1 MSNISSGVKKPL
13 INFIGNSST
22 DVTGSCHQIKFKNYN
37 ILLDAG
43 LIQTNNIVT
52 DYKANRDFVKKIK
65 PKEVHYIIISHL
77 HADHCAL
84 LPPLYAKGCQAHI
97 YIPSGSL
104 PIMKLMLE
112 DSAKIMQ
119 QDSDKLT
126 RKHGIKAPPLATLQ
140 DVEKVLDRCIEVCY
154 NLPMQIAEGVT
165 FTYYPAGH
173 IIHSAQ
179 IYLEL
184 KEGYI
189 TKRVG
194 YTGDIGSLDT
204 HVSVEPR
211 QNLPFVNV
219 LIGECTYCQEG
230 RNYSLKKDRWFDRQ
244 MMATAIQDHNK
255 ILIPVFSLQRTE
267 DILHELYLLDNTM
280 SYPAVAIPTVYLDAP
295 LASKIF
301 NAWDGD
307 IEYLREWG
315 KLKII
320 GDYTQSQAL
329 QLSNEHCVI
338 VSSSGMLSAGRALS
352 HLKTLLPKPDN
363 CVLFCGYSGENT
375 LATQI
380 KHGAREIKIDG
391 ELIANKAQIYCLNTF
406 SSHSNYVQLMEYY
419 KGLNCDK
426 LALVH
431 GSFDDKAKFTEK
443 LQRDFSKEGKATR
456 VVCVNEDSRIYI

>member
-1 MSNISSGVKKPL
+1 MSNISSGVRKPVV
-13 INFIGNSST
+13 NFIGNSST

-65 PKEVHYIIISHL
+65 PKEVHYIICSHL
-77 HADHCAL
+77 HADHIGL

-184 KEGYI
+184 KEGYV

-211 QNLPFVNV
+211 QDLPFVNV
-219 LIGECTYCQEG
+219 LIGEATYCQEG
-230 RNYSLKKDRWFDRQ
+230 RNYSIKKDRWFDRQ
-244 MMATAIQDHNK
+244 LIIDAITDYNK

-267 DILHELYLLDNTM
+267 DILHELYQLDDKNGFM
-280 SYPAVAIPTVYLDAP
+280 PTVYLDAP

-307 IEYLREWG
+307 IEYLRQWG

-320 GDYTQSQAL
+320 GDYVQSQGL
-329 QLSNEHCVI
+329 QTSNEHCII
-338 VSSSGMLSAGRALS
+338 VSSSGMLTAGRALS
-352 HLKTLLPKPDN
+352 HLKTILPNPKN
-363 CVLFCGYSGENT
+363 CILFCGYSGDST
-375 LATQI
+375 LATEI
-380 KHGAREIKIDG
+380 KHGTKEIKLDG

-406 SSHSNYVQLMEYY
+406 SSHVNYSQLSEYY
-419 KGLNCDK
+419 KGLSYDK
-426 LALVH
+426 LVLTH
-431 GSFDDKAKFTEK
+431 GRFEGKVKYANK
-443 LQRDFSKEGKATR
+443 LQEELTKEGKSSR
-456 VVCVNEDSRIYI
+456 VICANEDSRIYI

>member
-1 MSNISSGVKKPL
+1 MEVSKISKGVKRPL
-13 INFIGNSST
+13 VNFIGFSAV

-43 LIQTNNIVT
+43 LIQTNNIMT

-65 PKEVHYIIISHL
+65 PKTVQYIIISHL
-77 HADHCAL
+77 HADHMGL

-97 YIPSGSL
+97 YIPKGSL
-104 PIMKLMLE
+104 PIMRLMLN
-112 DSAKIMQ
+112 DSVKIMQ
-119 QDSDKLT
+119 QDSDKLK
-126 RKHGIKAPPLATLQ
+126 RKHGIKAPALATPQ

-154 NLPMQIAEGVT
+154 NCPTRIADDVS

-179 IYLEL
+179 VYVEL

-219 LIGECTYCQEG
+219 LIGESTYCQEG
-230 RNYSLKKDRWFDRQ
+230 RNYSIKKDRWYDRQ
-244 MMATAIQDHNK
+244 MMTDAIRDYNK

-267 DILHELYLLDNTM
+267 DILHELYELDNEDM
-280 SYPAVAIPTVYLDAP
+280 PTVYLDAP

-301 NAWDGD
+301 SVWDDD
-307 IEYLREWG
+307 IEYLRKWG

-320 GDYTQSQAL
+320 NDYPQSQAL

-338 VSSSGMLSAGRALS
+338 VSSSGMLAAGRALS
-352 HLKTLLPKPDN
+352 HLKTLLPNPKN

-380 KHGAREIKIDG
+380 KRGAKEIKLDG

-406 SSHSNYVQLMEYY
+406 SSHANYSQLSEYY
-419 KGLNCDK
+419 KGLSYDK
-426 LALVH
+426 LVLTH
-431 GSFDDKAKFTEK
+431 GRFEDKVKYANK
-443 LQRDFSKEGKATR
+443 LQEELTKEGKSSR
-456 VVCVNEDSRIYI
+456 VICANEDSRIYI

>member
-1 MSNISSGVKKPL
+1 M

-22 DVTGSCHQIKFKNYN
+22 DVTGSCHQIKFKDYN

-194 YTGDIGSLDT
+194 YTGDIGSLDE

-211 QNLPFVNV
+211 QNLPFCNV
-219 LIGECTYCQEG
+219 LIGEATYCQEG
-230 RNYSLKKDRWFDRQ
+230 RNYSIKKDRWFDRQ
-244 MMATAIQDHNK
+244 MMKSAIQDHNK

-267 DILHELYLLDNTM
+267 DILHELYLLNLD
-280 SYPAVAIPTVYLDAP
+280 SESAYPAIDLPTVYLDAP

-301 NAWDGD
+301 NVWDGD
-307 IEYLREWG
+307 IEYLRQWG
-315 KLKII
+315 KLKILS
-320 GDYTQSQAL
+320 DYTQSQAL

-338 VSSSGMLSAGRALS
+338 VSSSGMLAAGRALS
-352 HLKTLLPKPDN
+352 HLKTLLPDSRN

-375 LATQI
+375 LAT
-380 KHGAREIKIDG
+380 EIKRGAKEIKLDG
-391 ELIANKAQIYCLNTF
+391 DLVANRAQIYCLNTF
-406 SSHSNYVQLMEYY
+406 SSHANYVQLLEYY
-419 KGLNCDK
+419 KELNYDK
-426 LALVH
+426 LVLVH
-431 GSFDDKAKFTEK
+431 STFEDRVKYANK
-443 LQRDFSKEGKATR
+443 LQKELTKQGKSSKVICA
-456 VVCVNEDSRIYI
+456 NEDTRIYI

>member
-1 MSNISSGVKKPL
+1 M

-112 DSAKIMQ
+112 DSTKIMQ

-154 NLPMQIAEGVT
+154 NLPMQIAEGVN

-184 KEGYI
+184 KEGYV

-194 YTGDIGSLDT
+194 YTGDIGSLDE

-211 QNLPFVNV
+211 QNLPFCNV
-219 LIGECTYCQEG
+219 LIGEATYCQEG
-230 RNYSLKKDRWFDRQ
+230 RNYSIKKDRWFDRQ
-244 MMATAIQDHNK
+244 MMVSAIKDYNK

-267 DILHELYLLDNTM
+267 DVLHELYQLDDNNGT
-280 SYPAVAIPTVYLDAP
+280 IPTVYLDAP

-301 NAWDGD
+301 SAWDGD
-307 IEYLREWG
+307 IQYLKDWD
-315 KLKII
+315 KLEII
-320 GDYTQSQAL
+320 NDYPQSQAL

-338 VSSSGMLSAGRALS
+338 VSSSGMLTAGRALS
-352 HLKTLLPKPDN
+352 HLKTILPNSKN
-363 CVLFCGYSGENT
+363 CVLFCGYSSDST
-375 LATQI
+375 LATEI
-380 KHGAREIKIDG
+380 KHGTKEIKLDG
-391 ELIANKAQIYCLNTF
+391 ELIANRAQIYCLNTF
-406 SSHSNYVQLMEYY
+406 SSHANYAQLMEYY
-419 KGLNCDK
+419 KGLSFDK
-426 LALVH
+426 LCLVH
-431 GSFDDKAKFTEK
+431 GSFLDKTKYADT
-443 LQRDFSKEGKATR
+443 LQQEISKQGKSSK
-456 VVCVNEDSRIYI
+456 VVCINEDSRVYI

>member
-1 MSNISSGVKKPL
+1 MNNISSGVKKPL

-43 LIQTNNIVT
+43 LIQTNNIVS
-52 DYKANRDFVKKIK
+52 DYKANRDFVKKVK
-65 PKEVHYIIISHL
+65 PREIHYIIISHM
-77 HADHCAL
+77 HQDHTGL

-97 YIPSGSL
+97 YIPKGSIS
-104 PIMKLMLE
+104 IMRIMLN
-112 DSAKIMQ
+112 DSVKIMQ
-119 QDSDKLT
+119 QDSDRLT
-126 RKHGIKAPPLATLQ
+126 RKHGIKASALATPQ

-154 NLPMQIAEGVT
+154 NTPMQIAEGVT

-184 KEGYI
+184 KEGYV

-211 QNLPFVNV
+211 QDLPFVNV
-219 LIGECTYCQEG
+219 LIGEATYCQEG
-230 RNYSLKKDRWFDRQ
+230 RSYSIKKDRWFDRQ
-244 MMATAIQDHNK
+244 MMVSAIKDYNK

-267 DILHELYLLDNTM
+267 DILHELYQLDDNNGN
-280 SYPAVAIPTVYLDAP
+280 IPTVYLDAP

-301 NAWDGD
+301 SAWDGD
-307 IEYLREWG
+307 IQYLKDWD
-315 KLKII
+315 KLKVINE
-320 GDYTQSQAL
+320 YPQSQAL
-329 QLSNEHCVI
+329 QLSDEHCVI

-352 HLKTLLPKPDN
+352 HLKTLLPSPKN
-363 CVLFCGYSGENT
+363 CVLFCGYSGDNT
-375 LATQI
+375 LAT
-380 KHGAREIKIDG
+380 EIKRGAKEIKLDG
-391 ELIANKAQIYCLNTF
+391 ELVANRAQIYCLNTF
-406 SSHSNYVQLMEYY
+406 SSHANNSQLVEYY
-419 KGLNCDK
+419 KGLSFDK
-426 LALVH
+426 LCLVH
-431 GSFDDKAKFTEK
+431 GSFGDKAKFGEK
-443 LQRDFSKEGKATR
+443 LQWELTKEGKSSR

>member
-1 MSNISSGVKKPL
+1 MSNIEKGVKKPV

-43 LIQTNNIVT
+43 LIQNNNIII

-65 PKEVHYIIISHL
+65 PREVHYIICSHL
-77 HADHCAL
+77 HADHIGL

-97 YIPSGSL
+97 YIPQGSL
-104 PIMKLMLE
+104 PIMRIMLS
-112 DSAKIMQ
+112 DSVKIMQ
-119 QDSDKLT
+119 QDSDRLT
-126 RKHGIKAPPLATLQ
+126 RKHGVKAPALATPS
-140 DVEKVLDRCIEVCY
+140 DVEEVLVRCIEVCY
-154 NLPMQIAEGVT
+154 NMPMQIAEGVT

-184 KEGYI
+184 KEGYV

-194 YTGDIGSLDT
+194 YTGDIGALDE

-219 LIGECTYCQEG
+219 LIGEATYCQEG
-230 RNYSLKKDRWFDRQ
+230 RNYSVKKDRWYDRQ
-244 MMATAIQDHNK
+244 MMIDAIMDYNK

-267 DILHELYLLDNTM
+267 DILHELYLIDDNHGT
-280 SYPAVAIPTVYLDAP
+280 IPTVYLDAP

-301 NAWDGD
+301 NAWDGN
-307 IEYLREWG
+307 IEYLRQWD
-315 KLKII
+315 KLKVI

-329 QLSNEHCVI
+329 QLSDEHCVI

-352 HLKTLLPKPDN
+352 HLKTILPNPKN
-363 CVLFCGYSGENT
+363 CILFCGYSGENT
-375 LATQI
+375 LAT
-380 KHGAREIKIDG
+380 EIKRGAKEIKLDG
-391 ELIANKAQIYCLNTF
+391 DLVANKAQIYCLNTF
-406 SSHSNYVQLMEYY
+406 SSHANYAQLLEYY
-419 KGLNCDK
+419 KELSYDK
-426 LALVH
+426 LVLVH
-431 GSFDDKAKFTEK
+431 STFEDRVKYANT
-443 LQRDFSKEGKATR
+443 LQKELTKQGKSSR
-456 VVCVNEDSRIYI
+456 VICANEDTRIYI

>member
-1 MSNISSGVKKPL
+1 MSNIEKGVKKPV

-43 LIQTNNIVT
+43 LIQNNNIII

-65 PKEVHYIIISHL
+65 PREVHYIICSHL
-77 HADHCAL
+77 HADHIGL

-97 YIPSGSL
+97 YIPQGSL
-104 PIMKLMLE
+104 PIMRIMLS
-112 DSAKIMQ
+112 DSVKIMQ
-119 QDSDKLT
+119 QDSDRLT
-126 RKHGIKAPPLATLQ
+126 RKHGVKAPALATPS
-140 DVEKVLDRCIEVCY
+140 DVEEVLVRCIEVCY
-154 NLPMQIAEGVT
+154 NMPMQIAEGVT

-184 KEGYI
+184 KEGYV

-194 YTGDIGSLDT
+194 YTGDIGALDE

-219 LIGECTYCQEG
+219 LIGEATYCQEG
-230 RNYSLKKDRWFDRQ
+230 RNYSVKKDRWYDRQ
-244 MMATAIQDHNK
+244 MMIDAIMDYNK

-267 DILHELYLLDNTM
+267 DILHELYLIDDNHGT
-280 SYPAVAIPTVYLDAP
+280 IPTVYLDAP

-301 NAWDGD
+301 NAWDGN
-307 IEYLREWG
+307 IEYLRQWD
-315 KLKII
+315 KLKVI

-329 QLSNEHCVI
+329 QLSDEHCVI

-352 HLKTLLPKPDN
+352 HLKTILPNPKN
-363 CVLFCGYSGENT
+363 CILFCGYSGENT
-375 LATQI
+375 LAT
-380 KHGAREIKIDG
+380 EIKRGAKEIKLDG
-391 ELIANKAQIYCLNTF
+391 DLVANKAQIYCLNTF
-406 SSHSNYVQLMEYY
+406 SSHANYAQLLEYY
-419 KGLNCDK
+419 KELSYDK
-426 LALVH
+426 LVLVH
-431 GSFDDKAKFTEK
+431 STFEDRVKYANT
-443 LQRDFSKEGKATR
+443 LQKELTKQGKSSR
-456 VVCVNEDSRIYI
+456 VICANENTRIYI

>member
-1 MSNISSGVKKPL
+1 MSQIEKGVKKPL

-65 PKEVHYIIISHL
+65 PKEVHYIICSHC
-77 HADHCAL
+77 HSDHIGL

-97 YIPSGSL
+97 YIPQGSL
-104 PIMKLMLE
+104 SIMRIMLN
-112 DSAKIMQ
+112 DSVKIMQ
-119 QDSDKLT
+119 QDSDRLT
-126 RKHGIKAPPLATLQ
+126 RKHGIKATALATPQ

-154 NLPMQIAEGVT
+154 NSPMQIAEGVT

-184 KEGYI
+184 KEGYV

-194 YTGDIGSLDT
+194 YTGDVGSLDT

-211 QNLPFVNV
+211 QDLPFVNI
-219 LIGECTYCQEG
+219 LIGEATYCREG
-230 RNYSLKKDRWFDRQ
+230 RNYSIKKDRWFDRQ
-244 MMATAIQDHNK
+244 MMVSAIKDYNK

-267 DILHELYLLDNTM
+267 DVLHELYELDNKDM
-280 SYPAVAIPTVYLDAP
+280 PTVYLDAP

-301 NAWDGD
+301 NAWDDD
-307 IEYLREWG
+307 IEYLRKWD

-320 GDYTQSQAL
+320 NDYTQSQAL

-338 VSSSGMLSAGRALS
+338 VSSSGMLTAGRALS
-352 HLKTLLPKPDN
+352 HLKTLLPNPKN
-363 CVLFCGYSGENT
+363 CVLFCGYSGDNT

-380 KHGAREIKIDG
+380 KHGEREIKLDS

-406 SSHSNYVQLMEYY
+406 SSHANYSQLSEYY
-419 KGLNCDK
+419 KGLSYDK
-426 LALVH
+426 LVLTH
-431 GSFDDKAKFTEK
+431 GRFEDKVKYANK
-443 LQRDFSKEGKATR
+443 LQEELTKEGKSSR
-456 VVCVNEDSRIYI
+456 VICANEDSRIYI